1 MAQEKTFDRADL
13 LRYFHETERDGL
25 VGRLTVIH
33 PPTPQQ
39 LAFDQEATQG
49 EVRRYPVV
57 CETTALYCERY
68 GFSVVVQQVTW
79 PDGGDQYL
87 GHDHPLRVLTRERR
101 AITRYGSTSSQ
112 LSRWASELADA
123 FRDEVA
129 GCIPADPLDLLA
141 LRRARQEDPHCEPLY
156 PQHVDARCALPETE
170 PADPLIEQEQEA
182 DADVAPESDP
192 DHNAT
197 GETMDD
203 FLSGL
208 DSDGDSQ
215 EG

>member
-49 EVRRYPVV
+49 ETRRYPVV

-68 GFSVVVQQVTW
+68 GFSVVVQRVTW
-79 PDGGDQYL
+79 PDSGEQYL

-101 AITRYGSTSSQ
+101 AITRYGGTSSQ
-112 LSRWASELADA
+112 LSRWAAELADA
-123 FRDEVA
+123 YREEVA
-129 GCIPADPLDLLA
+129 GCIPDEPLDLLA
-141 LRRARQEDPHCEPLY
+141 LRRARQEDPHCTPLY
-156 PQHVDARCALPETE
+156 PQQEQEPDAA
-170 PADPLIEQEQEA
+170 PADPLAALVEQEPET
-182 DADVAPESDP
+182 DADGVPDSDP

-208 DSDGDSQ
+208 DSAGDEQ

>member
-1 MAQEKTFDRADL
+1 MATEKTFDRADL
-13 LRYFHETERDGL
+13 LRYFHETDRDGL

-39 LAFDQEATQG
+39 LAFDQEAEQG
-49 EVRRYPVV
+49 ETRRYPVV

-68 GFSVVVQQVTW
+68 GFSVVVQHVTW
-79 PDGGDQYL
+79 PDGGEQYL

-101 AITRYGSTSSQ
+101 AVTRYGGTSSQ
-112 LSRWASELADA
+112 LSRWAAELADEY
-123 FRDEVA
+123 REEVA
-129 GCIPADPLDLLA
+129 GCIPGEPLDLLA

-156 PQHVDARCALPETE
+156 PQ
-170 PADPLIEQEQEA
+170 PADPLDAPIKQEQETDA
-182 DADVAPESDP
+182 DAAPESDP

-208 DSDGDSQ
+208 DSDGDG
-215 EG
+215 EE

>member
-1 MAQEKTFDRADL
+1 MPEKTFDRADL
-13 LRYFHETERDGL
+13 LRYFHETDRDGL
-25 VGRLTVIH
+25 AGRLTVIH
-33 PPTPQQ
+33 PPSPQQ

-49 EVRRYPVV
+49 ETRRYPVV

-87 GHDHPLRVLTRERR
+87 PRDHPLRALTRERR
-101 AITRYGSTSSQ
+101 ALTRYGGTSSQ
-112 LSRWASELADA
+112 LSRWAAELADNY
-123 FRDEVA
+123 REEVA
-129 GCIPADPLDLLA
+129 GYVPAEPLDLLA
-141 LRRARQEDPHCEPLY
+141 QRNARREDGG
-156 PQHVDARCALPETE
+156 PQHVNSRCALPDPQPEQE
-170 PADPLIEQEQEA
+170 PAP
-182 DADVAPESDP
+182 DATPPDSTPADP

-208 DSDGDSQ
+208 AGDGDT
-215 EG
+215 EE